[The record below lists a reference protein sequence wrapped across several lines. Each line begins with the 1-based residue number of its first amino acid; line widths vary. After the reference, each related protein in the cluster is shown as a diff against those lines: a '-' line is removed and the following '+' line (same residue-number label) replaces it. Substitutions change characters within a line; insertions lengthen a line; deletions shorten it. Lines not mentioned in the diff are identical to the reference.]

1 MYSNL
6 RVKLLDG
13 EQARNP
19 PMAKCNVI
27 PNKDTQQ
34 EKFQHSLNLKFF
46 GPMVINDASGFQIAI
61 RGRKAR
67 AVLALLVL
75 SSGPVLRDTL
85 INKIWSRSPRHNARM
100 SLRQSIYEIQDA
112 LKILDSSI
120 LVTER
125 HYLKLDHQAISIDV
139 KNVENATVD
148 RPNAL
153 MLIKGVILEDISG
166 IDPEL
171 DIWLDNKRK
180 ETLEHATTIARAV
193 LNSSLEHHNRIVAA
207 KYLIGQDN
215 TIDHAWRALI
225 DSYTK
230 LGQPDAAKH
239 AQAHYQSIVNK
250 SEGVSDNFKIHNAF
264 SRNLHV
270 NLDVNTMTEA
280 NDTYSTKIRET
291 ASVKLA
297 IMDLKSF
304 DSSSER
310 LAKGLTEE
318 ITAALS
324 KFRGLSCF
332 SSFTPKTAGNGPDW
346 PSVPDVDFLLEGS
359 VQQNPLTSRI
369 TVHLADVRNHCE
381 IIWSQRFDRILDDHL
396 AIQSDVA
403 SEIVAQI
410 DPQLTLREGLR
421 AERIQRDVPTSFELT
436 LRALPAIYRLDHES
450 FIQAGEMLSKAVS
463 RDPSNGAAHAWL
475 AYWHLLLLGQGW
487 AVNPVDAEARTWELA
502 KRAIVLD
509 PGDARALALAGHVQ
523 AFIHRR
529 IDEAMALH
537 DRALSINPNLPI
549 GWLFSGLAHTYAGF
563 HDEAVRRI
571 RYAIKLSPFD
581 PHAFFFEM
589 GLTLSLSLSGNDRQA
604 IDHGRNAAAIN
615 PSFSSTFKAY
625 LSALGFM
632 GGHDAKES
640 TLAHLLNL
648 EPGLTISSALKRS
661 PLIQQ
666 VDREKFIEGL
676 RLGGLPT

>member
-1 MYSNL
+1 MG
-6 RVKLLDG
+6 G
-13 EQARNP
+13 EQARNR
-19 PMAKCNVI
+19 PMTECNVI
-27 PNKDTQQ
+27 SNKDARR
-34 EKFQHSLNLKFF
+34 EEFQPSLSLKFF
-46 GPMVINDASGFQIAI
+46 GPMIINDASGSRIVI

-67 AVLALLVL
+67 AVLALLAL
-75 SSGPVLRDTL
+75 SAGPVLRDTL
-85 INKIWSRSPRHNARM
+85 INKMWSRSPRYNAQM

-112 LKILDSSI
+112 FKDLEFPV

-125 HYLKLDHQAISIDV
+125 HYLKLDHQAVRIDV
-139 KNVENATVD
+139 KAVESVTVN

-153 MLIKGVILEDISG
+153 MLMRGVILEDISG

-171 DIWLDNKRK
+171 DIWLENKRK
-180 ETLEHATTIARAV
+180 EVREHATMVAKAV
-193 LNSSLEHHNRIVAA
+193 LNSSSEHHNRITAA
-207 KYLIGQDN
+207 EYLIYQGN

-225 DSYTK
+225 DSYIK
-230 LGQPDAAKH
+230 LGQYDAAKH
-239 AQAHYQSIVNK
+239 AQTHYQSVGNK
-250 SEGVSDNFKIHNAF
+250 SMSI
-264 SRNLHV
+264 
-270 NLDVNTMTEA
+270 LDT
-280 NDTYSTKIRET
+280 TKIYHAPMKDSCASIEIDT
-291 ASVKLA
+291 KTCLNDAISSIIHESASVKIA
-297 IMDLKSF
+297 IANFKSF
-304 DSSSER
+304 DSLSER

-318 ITAALS
+318 IIASLS

-332 SSFTPKTAGNGPDW
+332 SSLTLKVAGNIAESSG
-346 PSVPDVDFLLEGS
+346 SPDVDFLLEGS
-359 VQQNPLTSRI
+359 VQQGPMISRI
-369 TVHLADVRNHCE
+369 TVHLADIRNHGE

-396 AIQSDVA
+396 TIQSDVA

-421 AERIQRDVPTSFELT
+421 AERIQCDVPTSFELT

-487 AVNPVDAEARTWELA
+487 AINPLDAEARTWELA

-632 GGHDAKES
+632 GGHEAKES
-640 TLAHLLNL
+640 TLAHLLSL
-648 EPGLTISSALKRS
+648 EPGLTVSSALKRS
-661 PLIQQ
+661 PLVRQ

-676 RLGGLPT
+676 RLGGLPK